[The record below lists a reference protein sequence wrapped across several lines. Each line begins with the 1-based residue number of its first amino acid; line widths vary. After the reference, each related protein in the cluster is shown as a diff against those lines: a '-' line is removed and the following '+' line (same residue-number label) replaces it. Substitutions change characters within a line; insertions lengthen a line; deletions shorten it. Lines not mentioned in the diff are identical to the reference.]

1 MILRL
6 AYLDS
11 LKANMGEEMA
21 EQMSEEITKVMEEQ
35 KDLEKT
41 YAQLVTQRSELTGL
55 SNKAKL
61 KQTKETIL
69 TVAKELK

>member
-1 MILRL
+1 LEGYKAQIILEEMILRL
-6 AYLDS
+6 TYLDS

-35 KDLEKT
+35 KDLERT

-61 KQTKETIL
+61 
-69 TVAKELK
+69 